1 MVVLYY
7 DYSTGGVMNPM
18 NSFSQMV
25 NMLQTVQLT
34 NLMIQAVMPSIL
46 PNASQKP
53 AQEEPTVVA
62 AGTVIDG
69 VAISGNSTVISGGR
83 VFKAL

>member
-1 MVVLYY
+1 
-7 DYSTGGVMNPM
+7 MNPM
-18 NSFSQMV
+18 NSFTQMV

-34 NLMIQAVMPSIL
+34 NLMVQAVLPSIM
-46 PNASQKP
+46 PASKSP
-53 AQEEPTVVA
+53 SPEEPTIVA

-69 VAISGNSTVISGGR
+69 KSIAANSTVVSGGR

>member
-1 MVVLYY
+1 
-7 DYSTGGVMNPM
+7 MNPM

-53 AQEEPTVVA
+53 AQEETIVA
-62 AGTVIDG
+62 VGTIIDG
-69 VAISGNSTVISGGR
+69 QPIKSGSTMISGGR
-83 VFKAL
+83 VYKAL

>member
-1 MVVLYY
+1 
-7 DYSTGGVMNPM
+7 MNPM

-25 NMLQTVQLT
+25 SMLQTVQLT

-62 AGTVIDG
+62 AGTMIDG
-69 VAISGNSTVISGGR
+69 QSISSGSTVISGGR